1 MPYSTSMKRYVGERK
16 EHIISPGTT
25 NYSYIKY
32 KTKSLALE
40 NNTVLLIYHGYYKND
55 TNVICNELKK
65 STQCSLWI
73 NGKYG
78 GYIT

>member
-1 MPYSTSMKRYVGERK
+1 MPYSTSMKRCVGERK

-32 KTKSLALE
+32 KTKSLTLE

-55 TNVICNELKK
+55 TNVICNELKHPHNVHFEK
-65 STQCSLWI
+65 MENMEI
-73 NGKYG
+73 M
-78 GYIT
+78 